1 MSNIP
6 KAREI
11 LEAILEN
18 ADDIK
23 PALLRINLEA
33 ALSHMTREY
42 GPRAPNKSQPVTP
55 LMIERVR
62 ELRNKSPDMHQSEIG
77 AALGINP
84 GRVSEILAGH
94 YD

>member
-1 MSNIP
+1 MSNVP

-11 LEAILEN
+11 LEAVLEN
-18 ADDIK
+18 ADSIK

-55 LMIERVR
+55 LMVERVK
-62 ELRNKSPDMHQSEIG
+62 EMKQDSPDMHQSDIG